1 MEQLRTALGA
11 IFSTSRYHRLTD
23 QARART
29 IYLISAGLLVL
40 ATIMLWV
47 LTFPDTGEVLW
58 QRAMRDPSLGFP
70 MVSLYVLTTAA
81 LLLTRFGRLNAG
93 AVALIITWS
102 LSFGLSAALTGLYTA
117 ATGMIIISTI
127 LLPALLLRTAGL
139 TLGVL
144 LTFGLM
150 ILGLM
155 LRPSLAEPL
164 PATIEAEFLTNSLV
178 LAIFIL
184 LVYAFIRFT
193 QLTREESA
201 LEAAEERFRLSEVTS
216 QITRHISNR
225 LALEDTLTEAVN
237 YIVANYPDVYHAQI
251 FLVDESDRRA
261 RLAASTGE
269 AGRKLLELQHQLEVG
284 SQSVIGQVT
293 ANGKPLVARARALGT
308 IHRPNEYLP
317 DTRVEAAFPLISG
330 DKVIGA
336 LDLQSSNSVAFTE
349 IDLPVFQTL
358 ADHIAI
364 AIDNARLFEETS
376 RQANENKKLAEQ
388 SQQTLRR
395 VEELNRRLTGRAWS
409 EFLGMGQHQLGL
421 DIDFESDA
429 VWHSAAW
436 TPELEAAAQENTLVE
451 RVENGRRILVMPVQ
465 VRGEVIGAMEFEL
478 DADGLLSEEDR
489 QLIEEVSQRFG
500 LAAENARL
508 FSESQ
513 RIAQR
518 EALINEVGARLQAT
532 SNVENTLTEAAR
544 SLQHMLKAE
553 RVSIRLGEPPAVN
566 GNGKDGRHD

>member
-11 IFSTSRYHRLTD
+11 IFSTSRYRRLTD
-23 QARART
+23 QERART
-29 IYLISAGLLVL
+29 IYLISTGLVVL
-40 ATIMLWV
+40 ATIMAIV
-47 LTFPDTGEVLW
+47 LVFPDTGEVLW

-70 MVSLYVLTTAA
+70 LVSLYILTSAA
-81 LLLTRFGRLNAG
+81 YLLTRFGRLNMG
-93 AVALIITWS
+93 AVAVVITWAF
-102 LSFGLSAALTGLYTA
+102 SFGLSSALTGLYTA
-117 ATGMIIISTI
+117 ATGMILISTI

-144 LTFGLM
+144 LTTGLL

-155 LRPSLAEPL
+155 LRPNLPPPL
-164 PATIEAEFLTNSLV
+164 IGSTVSELVTNLLV
-178 LAIFIL
+178 MAIFIL
-184 LVYAFIRFT
+184 LVYAFIRYT
-193 QLTREESA
+193 HLTREESA
-201 LEAAEERFRLSEVTS
+201 LESAEERFRLSEVTS
-216 QITRHISNR
+216 QITRRISNR
-225 LALEDTLTEAVN
+225 LGLEDTLNEAIN

-251 FLVDESDRRA
+251 FLVDESGRRA
-261 RLAASTGE
+261 RLSASTGE
-269 AGRKLLELQHQLEVG
+269 AGRKLLEMQHQLEVG

-293 ANGKPLVARARALGT
+293 ASGKPLIARARALGT
-308 IHRPNEYLP
+308 VHRPNEYLP

-336 LDLQSSNSVAFTE
+336 LDLQSSSAVAFTQA
-349 IDLPVFQTL
+349 DQPVFQTL

-376 RQANENKKLAEQ
+376 RQVNENKRLAEQ

-409 EFLGMGQHQLGL
+409 EFLGMGQQQLGL
-421 DIDFESDA
+421 DMDFESDA
-429 VWHSAAW
+429 VWHNAAW
-436 TPELEAAAQENTLVE
+436 TPELEAAAQENALVE
-451 RVENGRRILVMPVQ
+451 RIENGRRMLVMPVQ

-478 DADGLLSEEDR
+478 DADGLLSAEDR

-544 SLQHMLKAE
+544 SLQHMLKAG

>member
-11 IFSTSRYHRLTD
+11 IFSTARYSRLTD
-23 QARART
+23 QERART
-29 IYLISAGLLVL
+29 IYLISVGLIIL
-40 ATIMLWV
+40 ATIMAVALV
-47 LTFPDTGEVLW
+47 FPDTEEAVW
-58 QRAMRDPSLGFP
+58 QRATHDPVIGFP
-70 MVSLYVLTTAA
+70 MVSLYILTSAA
-81 LLLTRFGRLNAG
+81 YLLTRFGRLNAG
-93 AVALIITWS
+93 AVALVLTWS
-102 LSFGLSAALTGLYTA
+102 LSFGASAALTGLYTA
-117 ATGMIIISTI
+117 YAGMILISTI

-144 LTFGLM
+144 LTITLM
-150 ILGLM
+150 TLGLA
-155 LRPSLAEPL
+155 LRPNLSPVMMGSVES
-164 PATIEAEFLTNSLV
+164 EFLTNL
-178 LAIFIL
+178 LIMTIFIL
-184 LVYAFIRFT
+184 LVYAFIRYAH
-193 QLTREESA
+193 LTREEST
-201 LEAAEERFRLSEVTS
+201 LEAAEERLRLSEVTS
-216 QITRHISNR
+216 QITRRISNR
-225 LALEDTLTEAVN
+225 LGLADTLNEAVDYVVNN
-237 YIVANYPDVYHAQI
+237 YADVYHAQI
-251 FLVDESDRRA
+251 FLVDETGKRA

-293 ANGKPLVARARALGT
+293 ATARPLIARARALGT

-317 DTRVEAAFPLISG
+317 DTRVEAAFPLIIG
-330 DKVIGA
+330 DRVIGA
-336 LDLQSSNSVAFTE
+336 LDLQSSNAVAFTQT
-349 IDLPVFQTL
+349 DQPVFQTL

-376 RQANENKKLAEQ
+376 KQLNENQRLAEQ
-388 SQQTLRR
+388 SQQALRR
-395 VEELNRRLTGRAWS
+395 VEELNRRLTGRAWA
-409 EFLGMGQHQLGL
+409 EFMGMGQRQLGL
-421 DIDFESDA
+421 DMDFESDA
-429 VWHSAAW
+429 VWYNAAW

-451 RVENGRRILVMPVQ
+451 RVENGRRLLVMPVQ

-478 DADGLLSEEDR
+478 DAEGLLSPEDR

-508 FSESQ
+508 FAESQ

-544 SLQHMLKAE
+544 SLQHMLKAG
-553 RVSIRLGEPPAVN
+553 RVSIRLGEPPVTN

>member
-436 TPELEAAAQENTLVE
+436 TPELEAAAQENRLVE